1 MVSNSFGA
9 LKADAVT
16 HVSELIVSGVLP
28 PQNAFEIGV
37 NHNCAESR
45 SSATRYSA
53 YRRERKATV
62 VSFWAIGWPEN
73 FPENVSI
80 D

>member
-1 MVSNSFGA
+1 MTQGHIGRIKSFDGMVSNSFGA

-45 SSATRYSA
+45 SSAA
-53 YRRERKATV
+53 
-62 VSFWAIGWPEN
+62 
-73 FPENVSI
+73 
-80 D
+80 